1 MTVRLLVVDDHP
13 LVLQGLAG
21 ALVSADDLVIVARA
35 TTCAEARRLL
45 TREVVDVALVDVRLP
60 DGSGLEL
67 VREMR
72 DAGGPACL
80 VLSSFESTQYIA
92 TAVDLGAS
100 GYVLKTAPIESVIV
114 AIRTAA
120 SGGTTFTLD
129 QLNVARESNRRR
141 LTELEREIVRSV
153 LSGRSNGEIAGDL
166 HIATKTVEGY
176 LTRLFARHG
185 VTSRTELALRGER
198 EGWLDVPGPGQDRG
212 RERRARR

>member
-21 ALVSADDLVIVARA
+21 ALVGVEDLAIVARA

-45 TREVVDVALVDVRLP
+45 AREAVDVALVDVRLP

-67 VREMR
+67 LREMR
-72 DAGGPACL
+72 ETGGPACL

-92 TAVDLGAS
+92 AAVDLGAS
-100 GYVLKTAPIESVIV
+100 GYLLKTAPIESVIAAV
-114 AIRTAA
+114 RTAA
-120 SGGTTFTLD
+120 SGGTAFTLD
-129 QLNVARESNRRR
+129 QLRIARESPTSR
-141 LTELEREIVRSV
+141 LTGLEGRIVGLVVR
-153 LSGRSNGEIAGDL
+153 GRSNGEIARDL

-185 VTSRTELALRGER
+185 VASRTELALRAER
-198 EGWLDVPGPGQDRG
+198 EGWLDVPGPRSGHQGQG
-212 RERRARR
+212 